1 LLEITA
7 SNPSGSSLP
16 KMKFRLW
23 ILTARREHGYEEL
36 KKETK
41 KGKRVRKAR
50 SNVIMLQRNI

>member
-23 ILTARREHGYEEL
+23 ILTARREHGYEGL

-41 KGKRVRKAR
+41 KGKERK
-50 SNVIMLQRNI
+50 